1 MNLES
6 GPIYE
11 MRKTIIFHSIFPSNL
26 LLGLIESWIMVSWS
40 MELLT
45 SDSRKR
51 GRATNRSVIN
61 TAKSD
66 DLSNLDSSEN
76 LSKGYNVTSN

>member
-1 MNLES
+1 
-6 GPIYE
+6 
-11 MRKTIIFHSIFPSNL
+11 
-26 LLGLIESWIMVSWS
+26 